1 MKMILE
7 HASSAELLWV
17 QRKMV
22 AQDQECWHFT
32 SATQDISIWLEPLT
46 MADVCP
52 FGQLLIAELDVH
64 KGVFAINHIVVI
76 KEIEDAAVI
85 IRHFAW
91 VPAGK
96 ESLLRDI
103 WGMLNYL
110 PSPALRT
117 FYKSVLADDELMQ
130 PFLTSM
136 ASHHHHHD
144 YAGGLIEHSHEVAM
158 TAAALS
164 LLYGLEPLSVSV
176 AFIGGL
182 LHDIGKI
189 HLYYNVQGPH
199 GVLGQ
204 HESFNFMVL
213 AKQLTV
219 LRLSAPKLFEALSC
233 CLSIKFR
240 HQNDAYLPSTIVH
253 MCDRLSVDVCNW
265 RRAFANV
272 PHYYWYAKSPRDA
285 LMYKRLG

>member
-91 VPAGK
+91 VK
-96 ESLLRDI
+96 VY
-103 WGMLNYL
+103 W
-110 PSPALRT
+110 
-117 FYKSVLADDELMQ
+117 LM
-130 PFLTSM
+130 M
-136 ASHHHHHD
+136 
-144 YAGGLIEHSHEVAM
+144 
-158 TAAALS
+158 
-164 LLYGLEPLSVSV
+164 
-176 AFIGGL
+176 
-182 LHDIGKI
+182 
-189 HLYYNVQGPH
+189 N
-199 GVLGQ
+199 
-204 HESFNFMVL
+204 
-213 AKQLTV
+213 
-219 LRLSAPKLFEALSC
+219 
-233 CLSIKFR
+233 
-240 HQNDAYLPSTIVH
+240 
-253 MCDRLSVDVCNW
+253 
-265 RRAFANV
+265 
-272 PHYYWYAKSPRDA
+272 
-285 LMYKRLG
+285 